1 MAICFLLKHGEKCL
15 RNLLRREMFVPK
27 ILKSFAP
34 VVGGSESSQVQLI
47 AGIKRQIKGK
57 Y

>member
-1 MAICFLLKHGEKCL
+1 
-15 RNLLRREMFVPK
+15 PK

-47 AGIKRQIKGK
+47 AGIKG
-57 Y
+57 